1 MKKAHA
7 AEIKGLH
14 KRLQESSDEEVLH
27 YKSRLAKAEGE
38 ARLHRSVIA
47 TKCNETSKSQRDN
60 EALRSKHSAQVLKA
74 EKAQRDYEALSK
86 RHDALKRYVLLTRE
100 AEEVL
105 RKEVEEDLKK
115 ETDR

>member
-1 MKKAHA
+1 
-7 AEIKGLH
+7 
-14 KRLQESSDEEVLH
+14 
-27 YKSRLAKAEGE
+27 
-38 ARLHRSVIA
+38 
-47 TKCNETSKSQRDN
+47 
-60 EALRSKHSAQVLKA
+60 VLKA